1 VFENPDAFD
10 VTRNPNPH
18 LSFGI
23 GEHLCLGRYLAR
35 LELRV
40 ILDGILRAFPDMTPA
55 GDPVWVES
63 NNHTAFRSL
72 PVRFTPKPAQN

>member
-1 VFENPDAFD
+1 MLVPEGNGLRAGAREFE
-10 VTRNPNPH
+10 
-18 LSFGI
+18 LS
-23 GEHLCLGRYLAR
+23 
-35 LELRV
+35 
-40 ILDGILRAFPDMTPA
+40 DGILRAFPDMTPA